1 MTKIYLSLR
10 AGTIKDWDN
19 VLLHISELQV
29 ISPKQLQGK
38 LSLILVYPYYEKKKK
53 KDRTKAWMSDSDKLT
68 LKKSY

>member
-10 AGTIKDWDN
+10 AGTIKDWDH
-19 VLLHISELQV
+19 VLLYISELQV
-29 ISPKQLQGK
+29 ISPKQLQSK

-53 KDRTKAWMSDSDKLT
+53 DGTKAWMSDSDKLT